1 MFFESV
7 TDWLMLILCGNI
19 VMIPQQIPVK
29 YNVAQTDLEATS
41 FGTEDPSPFSW
52 GAGLCA
58 SKASPSVRRH
68 S

>member
-1 MFFESV
+1 
-7 TDWLMLILCGNI
+7 MLILCGNTC
-19 VMIPQQIPVK
+19 MIPKQIPGK
-29 YNVAQTDLEATS
+29 YNRQTDLEATS
-41 FGTEDPSPFSW
+41 VGTEDPSPFSW